1 MANAFHYSIGRKF
14 IQAVSGAFLI
24 IFLLL
29 HATINFF
36 SVIDSFTGKFGVVA
50 NDDKLFSA
58 GDGLFQLG
66 CDFMSTPV
74 ITIMVPV
81 LALGF
86 LIHIGYGIYL
96 SYYNM
101 RARGGVKRYEV
112 ASKAKADSWAST
124 NMLVLGIVILGIVFF
139 HLTHFWADMQLK
151 EFTGGEAVLVLFVL
165 ELDHVLPP
173 LEPQF
178 DHLLHAGVPL
188 NGVVHLLG
196 GVSEIARQGAH
207 DLGVVVQEGHAAGQ
221 AGVLEDLPCGFEI
234 GEFLL
239 VVPQSGVAHEIGDA
253 VVQELGVHHGDH
265 FGVEV
270 LEIGEFFL
278 VQFLDHPLVHHFS
291 DEVVRGDDDVISCSA
306 RLELGEHH
314 FIGVEDVLLDDAVVF
329 LFEAFQQFRGEVV
342 RPGVDVENLF
352 SSAACECHGRKH
364 KNEKEQDWGF
374 GFHFP

>member
-151 EFTGGEAVLVLFVL
+151 EFTGGEAENPYLLLTTVFGSLFNLIIYLVWFVA
-165 ELDHVLPP
+165 VWY
-173 LEPQF
+173 
-178 DHLLHAGVPL
+178 HLCH
-188 NGVVHLLG
+188 
-196 GVSEIARQGAH
+196 
-207 DLGVVVQEGHAAGQ
+207 
-221 AGVLEDLPCGFEI
+221 GFWSMFQTV
-234 GEFLL
+234 GW
-239 VVPQSGVAHEIGDA
+239 SGSVWMK
-253 VVQELGVHHGDH
+253 
-265 FGVEV
+265 
-270 LEIGEFFL
+270 
-278 VQFLDHPLVHHFS
+278 
-291 DEVVRGDDDVISCSA
+291 
-306 RLELGEHH
+306 RLKV
-314 FIGVEDVLLDDAVVF
+314 IGVIVATIICLMFVTVAVN
-329 LFEAFQQFRGEVV
+329 AYIM
-342 RPGVDVENLF
+342 
-352 SSAACECHGRKH
+352 A
-364 KNEKEQDWGF
+364 
-374 GFHFP
+374 

>member
-101 RARGGVKRYEV
+101 KARGGVKRYEV

-151 EFTGGEAVLVLFVL
+151 EFTGGEAENPYLLLTTVFGSLFNLIVYL
-165 ELDHVLPP
+165 IWFVAVWY
-173 LEPQF
+173 
-178 DHLLHAGVPL
+178 HLCH
-188 NGVVHLLG
+188 
-196 GVSEIARQGAH
+196 
-207 DLGVVVQEGHAAGQ
+207 
-221 AGVLEDLPCGFEI
+221 GFWSMFQTV
-234 GEFLL
+234 GW
-239 VVPQSGVAHEIGDA
+239 SGSVWMK
-253 VVQELGVHHGDH
+253 
-265 FGVEV
+265 
-270 LEIGEFFL
+270 
-278 VQFLDHPLVHHFS
+278 
-291 DEVVRGDDDVISCSA
+291 
-306 RLELGEHH
+306 RLKV
-314 FIGVEDVLLDDAVVF
+314 IGVIVATIICLMFVTVAVN
-329 LFEAFQQFRGEVV
+329 AYIM
-342 RPGVDVENLF
+342 
-352 SSAACECHGRKH
+352 A
-364 KNEKEQDWGF
+364 
-374 GFHFP
+374 